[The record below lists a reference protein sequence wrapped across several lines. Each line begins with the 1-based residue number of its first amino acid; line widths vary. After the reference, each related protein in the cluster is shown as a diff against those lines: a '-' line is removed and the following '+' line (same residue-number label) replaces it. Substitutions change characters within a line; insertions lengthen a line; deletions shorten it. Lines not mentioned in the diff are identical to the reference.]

1 MNHLKMH
8 SMNKVDENVSKI
20 ATLFP
25 NCVTEAKNENGE
37 ITHKIDFDLLKQ
49 ELSNTL
55 VEGREERYQFTWP
68 DKRQAILT
76 ANAPINKTLR
86 PCREESVDFD
96 TTENLYIEGDN
107 LEALKLL
114 QETYL
119 GKIKMI
125 YIDPPYNTGN
135 DFIYEDDFA
144 QDAAD
149 YIANS
154 GQTDEEGNRLVANT
168 ESNGRYHTD
177 WLNMM
182 YSRLKISRDLLS
194 DDGIIYISIDDSEVE
209 NLRKIC
215 DEIFGS
221 ENRLDR
227 GAIIWPN
234 KGSTKGFNKIVKN
247 HEYILAYSKNAEL
260 VESKYGENNPEKMDI
275 IDERLQIKRSKK
287 NPVASVKF
295 PKGLKIE
302 GVSDIEFDE
311 YIGNGTNRIDII
323 GGPLKFIDGILT
335 EDVVL
340 EASFPYKNQ
349 MIDFFSKMGTDEK
362 TYDYKGQ
369 EWKEVY
375 FTKTGVP
382 YFRKY
387 RKFKI
392 ISSVLED
399 ISNSGFKDVKE
410 LGLESYFDNPKP
422 VNLVQTLITY
432 FCGKNDIVLDFFS
445 GSATTA
451 HAVFKGNYNK
461 FILIQ
466 IPEKIDEESS
476 AYNDGYYNIFE
487 LGKERIDKAGD
498 KIVNETGDDK
508 LDIGFKVFKLDSSN
522 LEKWDPDY
530 NNLQQSLTIDNIKD
544 DRTNEDLIYE
554 IMLKY
559 GIDLTLPIE
568 QKDNIYSIGF
578 GALVICLDN
587 NITKE
592 ITNEILNF
600 TKDAS
605 TSRVVFKDSGF
616 ASDADKTNIKEILKT
631 NNIDEFITI

>member
-1 MNHLKMH
+1 MYPRLKLAR
-8 SMNKVDENVSKI
+8 N
-20 ATLFP
+20 
-25 NCVTEAKNENGE
+25 
-37 ITHKIDFDLLKQ
+37 LLK
-49 ELSNTL
+49 
-55 VEGREERYQFTWP
+55 
-68 DKRQAILT
+68 
-76 ANAPINKTLR
+76 
-86 PCREESVDFD
+86 
-96 TTENLYIEGDN
+96 
-107 LEALKLL
+107 
-114 QETYL
+114 
-119 GKIKMI
+119 
-125 YIDPPYNTGN
+125 
-135 DFIYEDDFA
+135 EDGVIF
-144 QDAAD
+144 
-149 YIANS
+149 
-154 GQTDEEGNRLVANT
+154 
-168 ESNGRYHTD
+168 
-177 WLNMM
+177 
-182 YSRLKISRDLLS
+182 
-194 DDGIIYISIDDSEVE
+194 ISIDDNEVE

-260 VESKYGENNPEKMDI
+260 VESKYGENNLDKMDI

-302 GVSDIEFDE
+302 GVSDIEFKKS
-311 YIGNGTNRIDII
+311 IGNGTNRIDII
-323 GGPLKFIDGILT
+323 GGSLKFVNGILT

-349 MIDFFSKMGTDEK
+349 MIDFFSKLGTDEK

-410 LGLESYFDNPKP
+410 LGLENYFDNPKP

-445 GSATTA
+445 GSGTTA
-451 HAVFKGNYNK
+451 HAVFKGNYNN

-466 IPEKIDEESS
+466 IPEKIDEEST
-476 AYNDGYYNIFE
+476 AYNSGYYNIFE
-487 LGKERIDKAGD
+487 LGKERINRAGD
-498 KIVNETGDDK
+498 KIINETGDDN

-530 NNLQQSLTIDNIKD
+530 SNIQQSLTIDQIKI
-544 DRTNEDLIYE
+544 DRTDEDLVYE

-559 GIDLTLPIE
+559 GINLTYPIE
-568 QKDNIYSIGF
+568 EENNIYSIGF
-578 GALVICLDN
+578 GALIICLED

-592 ITNEILNF
+592 IVEQVLRL
-600 TKDAS
+600 TKES
-605 TSRVVFKDSGF
+605 SVSRVVFKDSGF

-631 NNIDEFITI
+631 NHIDEFITI